1 MRSLRDPTTT
11 TMTTSSHHHPT
22 ATKTAVDVTD
32 MEQHDGPPISCP
44 KSDNN
49 CFFNSSIALG
59 LAAFD
64 GRPLPDTSRMT
75 PAGASFISTL
85 QLIKYVMFDGS
96 HLAEHLLVSLHFV
109 CLLHLV
115 HVWQPWVFVLV
126 HIQLLYP
133 NDSDCLLSYFLA
145 FPAIFLPSYHPCCSS
160 PLCRHERVFLRVHH
174 TWPCFTNGCCSLR
187 FRVDSEDLPT
197 RRTGALDE

>member
-1 MRSLRDPTTT
+1 
-11 TMTTSSHHHPT
+11 MTTSSHHHTT

-64 GRPLPDTSRMT
+64 GR
-75 PAGASFISTL
+75 

-96 HLAEHLLVSLHFV
+96 HLAERLLLAAVQARESVFASTSHLAVLHK
-109 CLLHLV
+109 
-115 HVWQPWVFVLV
+115 WVL
-126 HIQLLYP
+126 
-133 NDSDCLLSYFLA
+133 
-145 FPAIFLPSYHPCCSS
+145 
-160 PLCRHERVFLRVHH
+160 
-174 TWPCFTNGCCSLR
+174 
-187 FRVDSEDLPT
+187 
-197 RRTGALDE
+197 